1 MGKTEFSGLSTEELM
16 FLISVL
22 DTEDKKEF
30 VQKFRDVFK
39 ELVDNHTISYSWY
52 RKLLRGYAPSD
63 ELMLNAVL
71 LDEKAMKWVIDR
83 AHLKALMVINIVKKT
98 LPGL

>member
-1 MGKTEFSGLSTEELM
+1 MGKTEFSSLSTEELM

-39 ELVDNHTISYSWY
+39 ELADNHTISYSWY